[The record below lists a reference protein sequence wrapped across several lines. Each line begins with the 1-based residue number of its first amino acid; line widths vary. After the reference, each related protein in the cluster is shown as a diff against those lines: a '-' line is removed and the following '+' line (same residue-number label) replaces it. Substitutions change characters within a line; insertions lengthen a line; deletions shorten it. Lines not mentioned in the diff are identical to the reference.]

1 MCGVFIP
8 KGTLLHFGVHISGHS
23 KATWGDDAEHFIPE
37 RWDNRQGEAAS
48 PYAFGAF
55 SNGPRFCIGRGF
67 ALMNVKMYLVEMV
80 RRFRFFES
88 PEMKVWGDA
97 GPPLLNPSFAL
108 AAKGGLKVGIERI

>member
-1 MCGVFIP
+1 MS
-8 KGTLLHFGVHISGHS
+8 VHLAGQS
-23 KATWGDDAEHFIPE
+23 KATWGDDAGQFIPE
-37 RWDNRQGEAAS
+37 RWDNLQGEATS

-88 PEMKVWGDA
+88 AEMRAWGDA
-97 GPPLLNPSFAL
+97 GPPLLNPSFTL
-108 AAKGGLKVGIERI
+108 MAKGGMKIGIERI